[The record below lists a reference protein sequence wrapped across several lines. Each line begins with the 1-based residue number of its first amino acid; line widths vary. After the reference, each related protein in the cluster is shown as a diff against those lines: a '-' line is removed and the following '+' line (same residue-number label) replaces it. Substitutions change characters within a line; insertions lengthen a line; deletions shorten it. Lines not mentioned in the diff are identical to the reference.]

1 MLFWH
6 RDLICAHNFTLIS
19 WWKVRPWH
27 AEHSF
32 SKMCK
37 TCDWKVNFWFASCTL
52 QQYVRIFFLKVRVIS
67 SRIFEARDYQAPPVF
82 ERRKSGKKICCK
94 KLSRFRLFYLLTA
107 RYNCKVSFLECEN
120 TCSILQLPFGN
131 YTCQNTW
138 LRVCILYGSLPSEHT
153 NIQWWQVTASL
164 AFPRLNSLLGWV
176 ALHSEVQTRA
186 ADGRRLPY
194 DGCLTWYR

>member
-6 RDLICAHNFTLIS
+6 RELICAHNFTLIG
-19 WWKVRPWH
+19 WWKVQPWH
-27 AEHSF
+27 AERSF
-32 SKMCK
+32 FKICK
-37 TCDWKVNFWFASCTL
+37 TCDWKVISDLPLALYNSMCV
-52 QQYVRIFFLKVRVIS
+52 YIFLKVRVIS

-82 ERRKSGKKICCK
+82 ERRKSGKKICCE

-107 RYNCKVSFLECEN
+107 RYNRKVFFFECEN
-120 TCSILQLPFGN
+120 TRSILQSPFGN
-131 YTCQNTW
+131 YTRQNTW

-164 AFPRLNSLLGWV
+164 AFQRLNSLLGWV